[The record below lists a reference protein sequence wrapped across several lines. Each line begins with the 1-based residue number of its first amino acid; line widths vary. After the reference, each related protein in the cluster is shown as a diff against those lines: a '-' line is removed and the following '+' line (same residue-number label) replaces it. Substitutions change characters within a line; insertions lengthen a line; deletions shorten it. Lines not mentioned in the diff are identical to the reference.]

1 MSFLDLSLLGQ
12 GGPVMW
18 VLLALSAVA
27 AVVFVERALY
37 LHRGQI
43 RSTAFLTGIKN
54 ILAKRRLIEAITVC
68 EETPGPVAVVVKA
81 ALLHHEADESKLRL
95 AVQEAALIEL
105 PTLERRMGALAAIAQ
120 VAPLLGLLGTVLGML
135 RTFHEFTQGGHY
147 ATPAAL
153 SGGMWEALLAT
164 AFGLAV
170 AIPAHLAHHFL
181 RGRVRVLTHDMEWA
195 ANEIIRFV
203 IHELQGQGSAPG
215 AATGGNAAAPVS
227 ATPASTTNPE
237 PQPKPASGGA
247 AAEKGKA

>member
-1 MSFLDLSLLGQ
+1 
-12 GGPVMW
+12 MW

-135 RTFHEFTQGGHY
+135 RTFHAFMQGGHY

-153 SGGMWEALLAT
+153 SGGCGRRCSPPRSAWRWPSPPIWRTTSCGAACVCSPTTWSGRPTRSSALSST
-164 AFGLAV
+164 SC
-170 AIPAHLAHHFL
+170 
-181 RGRVRVLTHDMEWA
+181 RGRGVR
-195 ANEIIRFV
+195 R
-203 IHELQGQGSAPG
+203 APLP
-215 AATGGNAAAPVS
+215 AAAQRLRPRQPRPRPPPPS
-227 ATPASTTNPE
+227 RSRLPA
-237 PQPKPASGGA
+237 G